1 MEITTVL
8 FDLDGTLIDSG
19 AGIRRCADLS
29 LAHHGLPPLTDAQF
43 MAFIG
48 PPLTTSFGSLS
59 PDPSLTEPLVIT
71 YREHY
76 AAGGMYEYTVYDG
89 VPEMLDEVLSR
100 GLTIAVA
107 TSKVTPFAR
116 EVLVHAGLSEGFDL
130 ILGAE
135 FDGTRGTKTLV
146 MADVLS
152 HLEISDPASV
162 VMVGDREHDAHGASN
177 LGTEFIGVEWG
188 FGAPGELEAAGAT
201 VIVSHPSELAERVI
215 SQI

>member
-1 MEITTVL
+1 MPISTVL

-29 LAHHGLPPLTDAQF
+29 LQHHGLPPLTDEQF
-43 MAFIG
+43 GAFIG
-48 PPLTTSFGSLS
+48 PPLATSFGSLT
-59 PDPSLTEPLVIT
+59 PDPSLTEPLVVT

-89 VPEMLDEVLSR
+89 VPEMIDEMIDR
-100 GLTIAVA
+100 GFTIAVA

-116 EVLVHAGLSEGFDL
+116 EVLIHAGLSDGFEL

-152 HLEISDPASV
+152 SLAIDDPTSV
-162 VMVGDREHDAHGASN
+162 VMVGDREHDAHGASD
-177 LGTEFIGVEWG
+177 LGTGFIGVAWG
-188 FGAPGELEAAGAT
+188 FGRPGELEAAGAT
-201 VIVSHPSELAERVI
+201 EIVTHPAELAHRVTGMA
-215 SQI
+215 